1 MYLQLNTRF
10 NPFTYDEM
18 VKPLIY
24 YKEAYDKAEAAYDT
38 LAQQTEMW
46 RNIANREKSPEAFA
60 MFQRYSNDLA
70 NASSSFS
77 QGMTSQNRRALV
89 GLKRRYAS
97 DIQPIATA
105 YARQTALA
113 DEQRKA
119 ELANPTMLWE
129 RRASDMS
136 LDDFIKNPNAD
147 YGRSISGAALSAQ
160 VAAGASALAKEFRDD
175 PKRMEQLVGGD
186 FFEYVKKRGFSSKAV
201 LAAIM
206 NSKDASPILTN
217 LVETAIDATGIKGWA
232 DEATLNQAYN
242 YARQGLWNAVG
253 QDEAQL
259 VQNWRAQENLEHSH
273 AMSRQAAAYQ
283 MELEK
288 AYLTQTAQ
296 PYVKADGS
304 VGYYQP
310 ITKNSNGTYS
320 RTPVPDDA
328 IKGNPK
334 ADSKVSS
341 NSGSGISRGLSDT
354 VNLNA
359 VDTNGN
365 PVSQVGKLTIANKK
379 ESRLLTNSGTTAAD
393 VSNDKAVKG
402 LKGLKEK
409 GFRVVAV
416 IGRHNNGLLEWGA
429 PGTDFGDGNMI
440 AYTDLGNGIK
450 MPKLKNPN
458 NSKKGYVISP
468 SSESAFFGLTNHSNV
483 IGKYGDYINDRTM
496 NNIPLRYIDDFDV
509 YRLPDYVQATISE
522 AARGAKSGYYSVFG
536 VEGEDGE
543 DSYVIAESL

>member
-160 VAAGASALAKEFRDD
+160 VAAGASALAKEFQDN
-175 PKRMEQLVGGD
+175 PEQMRKLVGGD
-186 FFEYVKKRGFSSKAV
+186 FFEYVKKRGFSSEAV

-217 LVETAIDATGIKGWA
+217 LVETAMNATGIKGWA

-242 YARQGLWNAVG
+242 YARQGLWSAVG

-259 VQNWRAQENLEHSH
+259 VQNWRAQENLQHSH
-273 AMSRQAAAYQ
+273 AMSRQAVAHQ
-283 MELEK
+283 QDLEK

-296 PYVKADGS
+296 PYVKDDGS

-328 IKGNPK
+328 VVGSVKDPDKNTKDTLGTGN
-334 ADSKVSS
+334 
-341 NSGSGISRGLSDT
+341 
-354 VNLNA
+354 
-359 VDTNGN
+359 
-365 PVSQVGKLTIANKK
+365 NKY
-379 ESRLLTNSGTTAAD
+379 
-393 VSNDKAVKG
+393 
-402 LKGLKEK
+402 
-409 GFRVVAV
+409 
-416 IGRHNNGLLEWGA
+416 I
-429 PGTDFGDGNMI
+429 PGTDITPTKMRKAMTDGSHSKMKELGYTPMYSI
-440 AYTDLGNGIK
+440 AYTSYGGQGYKGNKGWTVGKNGEDHPGITGWAFHTNSNLITK
-450 MPKLKNPN
+450 WGNFTTNPLNNAERSWVEDITKLPKEVQEEL
-458 NSKKGYVISP
+458 SK
-468 SSESAFFGLTNHSNV
+468 L
-483 IGKYGDYINDRTM
+483 D
-496 NNIPLRYIDDFDV
+496 IDDDTDIQV
-509 YRLPDYVQATISE
+509 QRVKRDGINEGIEYDYLI
-522 AARGAKSGYYSVFG
+522 
-536 VEGEDGE
+536 
-543 DSYVIAESL
+543 YVRND